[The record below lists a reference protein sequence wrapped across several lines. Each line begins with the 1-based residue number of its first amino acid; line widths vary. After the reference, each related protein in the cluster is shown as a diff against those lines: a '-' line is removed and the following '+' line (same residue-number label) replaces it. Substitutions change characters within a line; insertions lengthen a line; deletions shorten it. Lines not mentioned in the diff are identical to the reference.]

1 MATRTLV
8 GDIETDGLL
17 LDVSK
22 FWVGVTYC
30 IETKETEVFYDAL
43 KYVEHLQGA
52 DLLVFHNGVGYDLP
66 ALEVLTGIYVT
77 TPIVDTLI
85 LGKLAYYNV
94 DKSFGF
100 SLGKFGERL
109 GFPKGEYSDWSGGY
123 TKEMEVY
130 CIQDVKVTTKLYT
143 HLKRKTTWLPTSALH
158 LEQQLQQIVT
168 EQYMKG
174 FYFDVKRARE
184 LHILL
189 THEKEVA
196 EEALWQT
203 FKPLYM
209 CQGPIKTPAK
219 PFRRLGVSTVGPHQP
234 IKLTTFNAGSGK
246 HIVWWVTRL
255 YGKQEWKRTDK
266 GSAKTD
272 AETLME
278 MFSEKEWAKPLL
290 HYLEVTKI
298 LGQLAEGPAAWLKL
312 YNEKTH
318 SIHGGIDILGT
329 VSGRSSHSRPNLGQ
343 VPSVRAFKG
352 EEARDLFTCPS
363 DKVLVGCDLS
373 GVELRCL
380 AHYMYPYDGG
390 RYANLILESDI
401 HTANQ
406 EAAGLPTRDQ
416 AKTMIY
422 CLVYGGGDGKL
433 GSVVGKGAPEGKRLK
448 DKFYKG
454 TPGYKQ
460 LTEAVAKAAKKRWL
474 KGITGRRLYV
484 RSPHSA
490 LNVLLQSL
498 GSYISKQWLVEARR
512 MAREAGIEY
521 AQVSYVH
528 DETTWEVNPEDAEKV
543 SKILEESAVIAGEKL
558 GVRMRIDAE
567 AKTGRT
573 WKEIH

>member
-1 MATRTLV
+1 MRLV
-8 GDIETDGLL
+8 FDLETDGLL
-17 LDVSK
+17 LE
-22 FWVGVTYC
+22 VTTVHCCVVYDLDTKEYTEYRPH
-30 IETKETEVFYDAL
+30 ETKKMLEKLGEAS
-43 KYVEHLQGA
+43 
-52 DLLVFHNGVGYDLP
+52 LLVGHNIVGYDL
-66 ALEVLTGIYVT
+66 AVLDKLYGFKYTGE
-77 TPIVDTLI
+77 IVDTL
-85 LGKLAYYNV
+85 LLAKLAYYNV
-94 DKSFGF
+94 DRGF
-100 SLGKFGERL
+100 SFSLDAFGERL
-109 GFPKGEYSDWSGGY
+109 GEKKGKHTDWSAFSE
-123 TKEMEVY
+123 EMLVY
-130 CIQDVKVTTKLYT
+130 NKQDVTVNVKLYT
-143 HLKRKTTWLPTSALH
+143 HLKRKTPWLPPSSLD
-158 LEQQLQQIVT
+158 LEQQLQQVVT

-174 FYFDVKRARE
+174 FYFDVKKARE

-352 EEARDLFTCPS
+352 KESRDLFTCPS

-460 LTEAVAKAAKKRWL
+460 LTEAVAKAAKKKWL

-512 MAREAGIEY
+512 MAREAGIDY

-567 AKTGRT
+567 AKIGKT